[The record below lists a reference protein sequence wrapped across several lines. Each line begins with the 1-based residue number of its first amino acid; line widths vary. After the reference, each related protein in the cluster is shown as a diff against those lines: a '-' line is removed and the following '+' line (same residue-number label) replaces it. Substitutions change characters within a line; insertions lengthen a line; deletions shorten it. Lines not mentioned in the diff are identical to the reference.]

1 MSYGFPLGSYFMLP
15 TGNKHTGGASEI
27 VSGRVQ
33 TELVTVFV
41 SGKLSQIQLGI
52 LKNKIY

>member
-41 SGKLSQIQLGI
+41 SGKLSQIPLGI